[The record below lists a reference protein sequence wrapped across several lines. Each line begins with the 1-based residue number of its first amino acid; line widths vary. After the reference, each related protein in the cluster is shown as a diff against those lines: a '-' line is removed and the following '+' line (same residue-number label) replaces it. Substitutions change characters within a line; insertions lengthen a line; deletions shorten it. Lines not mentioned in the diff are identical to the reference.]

1 MMKKSVKQVVII
13 SSLVLVLLLAF
24 AIYKNNA
31 NSKSDDSSY
40 RQQLELYLEAAK
52 ESPQKSSEYAYF
64 PNDDLRLAHE
74 QSNMRLISYE
84 IESSTK
90 INDKLYEYT
99 VLIETDFAPEEY
111 TRVYYFVGNIDGEL
125 KFIVNASFIPGELS
139 DGLDVGAYSY
149 GDEDLSSVIF
159 EN

>member
-64 PNDDLRLAHE
+64 PTEVDSTVAFCPFKKFKCLLVEPSAICVEFVLYLTQQRKLF
-74 QSNMRLISYE
+74 SVPKFRE
-84 IESSTK
+84 ITEFGYGHS
-90 INDKLYEYT
+90 LP
-99 VLIETDFAPEEY
+99 F
-111 TRVYYFVGNIDGEL
+111 
-125 KFIVNASFIPGELS
+125 FIIG
-139 DGLDVGAYSY
+139 
-149 GDEDLSSVIF
+149 I
-159 EN
+159 

>member
-90 INDKLYEYT
+90 INPDLFNDKHEAKNFVFFNYLEEESWGKR
-99 VLIETDFAPEEY
+99 VLAKLTHD
-111 TRVYYFVGNIDGEL
+111 
-125 KFIVNASFIPGELS
+125 IV
-139 DGLDVGAYSY
+139 
-149 GDEDLSSVIF
+149 SSV
-159 EN
+159 E

>member
-1 MMKKSVKQVVII
+1 MKKRII
-13 SSLVLVLLLAF
+13 QSLLAIVCCVTVALS
-24 AIYKNNA
+24 AIPTAEAAMRASVVTGKV
-31 NSKSDDSSY
+31 
-40 RQQLELYLEAAK
+40 QLELYLEAAK

-74 QSNMRLISYE
+74 QSNMRLISFE

-90 INDKLYEYT
+90 INDKLYEYN
-99 VLIETDFAPEEY
+99 VLIKTDFAPEEY

-125 KFIVNASFIPGELS
+125 KFIVNASFVPDELS

-149 GDEDLSSVIF
+149 GEEDSSSVIF